1 MTMPLAA
8 IVLAA
13 GASRR
18 LGQPKQLL
26 RHGGETMIAR
36 AVRLAGEAGVA
47 PVIAVLGAEQERIRA
62 TVEFGNA
69 IVVVNNDWELGMA
82 TSIQAG
88 LRAVEEALPQVAG
101 ALILA
106 CDQPRLT
113 AEHLRGLLEGFAAES
128 GLAIVASAYAGGMG
142 VPAVFPR
149 GVFAALDGLKG
160 DQGARALLM
169 EAPCKVIALP
179 FPGGEID
186 IDVPGDLEQLA

>member
-36 AVRLAGEAGVA
+36 AVRLAGEAGA
-47 PVIAVLGAEQERIRA
+47 ARVIAVLGAEQERIRA
-62 TVEFGNA
+62 AVEFGNA

-106 CDQPRLT
+106 CDQPGLT
-113 AEHLRGLLEGFAAES
+113 AEHLQRLIEGFAAES

-142 VPAVFPR
+142 VPAVFPS

>member
-1 MTMPLAA
+1 MKTEVAA

-13 GASRR
+13 GASGR

-26 RHGGETMIAR
+26 RHGGETMLAR
-36 AVRLAGEAGVA
+36 AVRLAGEAGAA

-62 TVEFGNA
+62 AVVFGNA
-69 IVVVNNDWELGMA
+69 IVVVNSDWELGMA

-88 LRAVEEALPQVAG
+88 LRAVDEHVPQVGG

-113 AEHLRGLLEGFAAES
+113 AAHLEALLAAFAADS
-128 GLAIVASAYAGGMG
+128 GLAIVASAYAGKTG

-149 GVFAALDGLKG
+149 QVFAALHGLSG

-169 EAPCKVIALP
+169 EPPCKLILLP

-186 IDVPGDLEQLA
+186 IDVPDDLGQLE